1 MWFFAY
7 FCKNYQM
14 VINNVQSLSFSDR
27 NTRCAI
33 RPRWIAIGAV
43 AYAAACAV
51 MLAVMP
57 NRMYWQ
63 GLAALLAMGAVA
75 AGVYSR
81 MSWRSAG
88 GWAVLAVAATA
99 VATLISV
106 NWYYFANVG
115 GTGLDNPGLLY
126 DPARS
131 WRGALYMAGY
141 HDVEPVD
148 DMFLGHISVVWACIK
163 LFGRSVIAPMAV
175 NGTAILLGGIFTGS
189 LAARLIPSRQ
199 GAAYAG
205 MWGMIIIFAVAAF
218 LYMSAL
224 MTKDALL
231 CCAVPAFARAMVDI
245 RRPKWLAVAVVAIVT
260 VIWLRTSMAS
270 MMLLGVI
277 LMCPCFNWRRDSVA
291 IAVVVATIIAM
302 YVLERSLAMGIAVQ
316 DMGQANIGLMADN
329 HKGSNQDV
337 WLSVINRDGG
347 LHIWQQLIVF
357 PAGILVQFLIPFPWD
372 LSGGEHLM
380 GYAATYYRF
389 AFPWYIIGGLI
400 LYYIAK
406 GWRRSTKPLKFL
418 YLWAAICWLAP
429 AYMLGGTVSRYGT
442 PFAPI
447 LVLGA
452 VYVVLN
458 LRHDKSLRRWMWI
471 FCVLMAAGLTACY
484 LIMKNYAQNI

>member
-1 MWFFAY
+1 
-7 FCKNYQM
+7 
-14 VINNVQSLSFSDR
+14 
-27 NTRCAI
+27 
-33 RPRWIAIGAV
+33 
-43 AYAAACAV
+43 
-51 MLAVMP
+51 
-57 NRMYWQ
+57 
-63 GLAALLAMGAVA
+63 
-75 AGVYSR
+75 
-81 MSWRSAG
+81 
-88 GWAVLAVAATA
+88 
-99 VATLISV
+99 
-106 NWYYFANVG
+106 
-115 GTGLDNPGLLY
+115 
-126 DPARS
+126 
-131 WRGALYMAGY
+131 
-141 HDVEPVD
+141 
-148 DMFLGHISVVWACIK
+148 
-163 LFGRSVIAPMAV
+163 
-175 NGTAILLGGIFTGS
+175 
-189 LAARLIPSRQ
+189 
-199 GAAYAG
+199 
-205 MWGMIIIFAVAAF
+205 
-218 LYMSAL
+218 
-224 MTKDALL
+224 
-231 CCAVPAFARAMVDI
+231 
-245 RRPKWLAVAVVAIVT
+245 
-260 VIWLRTSMAS
+260 

-277 LMCPCFNWRRDSVA
+277 LMTPCLNWRRYSVA

-302 YVLERSLAMGIAVQ
+302 YALERSLAMGIAVQ

-406 GWRRSTKPLKFL
+406 GWRRSTKPLKLL

-458 LRHDKSLRRWMWI
+458 LRHEKSLRRWMWI